1 MIGYVMSDDLCVKD
15 LIEYG
20 KYVELEDDYEIRT
33 KYSLLILIL
42 AILFTGIII
51 VICLT
56 MSIMYFME

>member
-1 MIGYVMSDDLCVKD
+1 MIGYVVNDLCIKD

-20 KYVELEDDYEIRT
+20 KYEELKDDYDIRT

-56 MSIMYFME
+56 LSIMYIME